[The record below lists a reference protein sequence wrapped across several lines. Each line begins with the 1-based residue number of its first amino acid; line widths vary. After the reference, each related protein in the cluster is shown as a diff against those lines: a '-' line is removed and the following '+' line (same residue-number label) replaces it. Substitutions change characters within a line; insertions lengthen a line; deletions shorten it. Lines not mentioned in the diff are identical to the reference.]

1 MHQTVREVMT
11 PNPKTIKATSTVTE
25 AAQVMR
31 EHDIGDV
38 LVLDGSRLAGIL
50 TDRDVVVRGV
60 AEDLDPKMTRAADIC
75 SRVITIVRPETGVG
89 EAVRLM
95 REHAV
100 RRLPVLEEDGSLV
113 GIVSLG
119 DLAIDID
126 RPSVLAQIS
135 AAPPNV

>member
-1 MHQTVREVMT
+1 MHQIVREVMT
-11 PNPKTIKATSTVTE
+11 PNPLTISGASAVTE
-25 AAQVMR
+25 AARVMR
-31 EHDIGDV
+31 DHDIGDV

-60 AEDLDPKMTRAADIC
+60 AEERDPTMTRAGDIC
-75 SRVITIVRPETGVG
+75 SRVITTVHPKTGVG

-95 REHAV
+95 REHAI
-100 RRLPVLEEDGSLV
+100 RRLPVVDEDGSVV

>member
-11 PNPKTIKATSTVTE
+11 PNPLAIGGTSTVTE
-25 AAQVMR
+25 AARVMR
-31 EHDIGDV
+31 DNDIGDV

-60 AEDLDPKMTRAADIC
+60 AADCDPKMTRAGDIC
-75 SRVITIVRPETGVG
+75 SRVVTTVHPETGVG

-95 REHAV
+95 REHAI
-100 RRLPVLEEDGSLV
+100 RRLPVVDEDGSLV

-126 RPSVLAQIS
+126 KPSVLAQIS

>member
-11 PNPKTIKATSTVTE
+11 PNPQAIAGTSTVTE
-25 AAQVMR
+25 AARVMR
-31 EHDIGDV
+31 DHDIGDV
-38 LVLDGSRLAGIL
+38 LVLEGSRLAGIL
-50 TDRDVVVRGV
+50 TDRDLVVRCV
-60 AEDLDPKMTRAADIC
+60 AEERDPAMSRAGDVC
-75 SRVITIVRPETGVG
+75 SRVMTTVRPDTGVG

-95 REHAV
+95 RENAI
-100 RRLPVLEEDGSLV
+100 RRLPVVEEDGRVV

-126 RPSVLAQIS
+126 RPSVLGQIS